1 MKRNL
6 FIIIFFIILTEGV
19 RGQNSLP
26 DIFTGDRDN
35 DLISFSLKR
44 EAAMAY
50 NLLQM
55 PQSKDEWITRRE
67 ELKDIILQQAKVS
80 YQPNLPLDLRETGDY
95 KIDGGSIKNIYF
107 QTRPNVYAT
116 ANLYIPAGK
125 GPFPAVV
132 VTMGHSRVGK
142 LYPEYQ
148 ALGQTLVMNGYVV
161 VAIDPWGAGERTTIH
176 GDFEY
181 HGANLGASLLN
192 VGETLMGVQ
201 ITDNMRAVD
210 LLTSLPFVDSKN
222 IGATGASGGGNQVMW
237 FAALDERIK
246 AVVPAVSVGTFQS
259 YILNSN
265 CICEAL
271 PGGLTFTEESAVLGL
286 IAPRALKICSGLL
299 DSNMAFNPKEM
310 LRSFHGAET
319 IYSFY
324 GADNNLS
331 YQIFD
336 TPHGYFPEMREAML
350 GWFDLH
356 LKNEG
361 TGAPKKE
368 KQFTLLPESELMVF
382 PKGQRPLEVVTTGE
396 YCFNK
401 GTLLKLKML
410 SDDNINIQ
418 RKKEDLKQILKISSN
433 YGLKDIHQ
441 LSDSNDWERCIL
453 ETITGDLIPLL
464 LYLPNKSSRE
474 YVLIAN
480 SKGKDSIDGELINEL
495 ITKGRGIC
503 IVDLWGIGESSSP
516 EAKRIDG
523 LQPEFHTLFRSALWL
538 GQPMQGVWVEQ
549 LNIVLNWLI
558 NLHQVKNI
566 TVDADRELAVTS
578 ILSSVL
584 GNKVDKLI
592 LREMPSSYLFDKS
605 ADANNF
611 SMAIHVPDFLLWGDM
626 SLAVAMSGKDIIF
639 INPLTISGREL
650 SEKEIEE
657 FKNDLSNFNSLLEKR
672 SEVLFKNK

>member
-592 LREMPSSYLFDKS
+592 LREMPSSYLFDKF

>member
-44 EAAMAY
+44 EAAIAY

>member
-44 EAAMAY
+44 EAAIAY

-592 LREMPSSYLFDKS
+592 LREMPSSYLFDKF

>member
-148 ALGQTLVMNGYVV
+148 ALGQTLAMNGYVV

-210 LLTSLPFVDSKN
+210 LLISLPFVDSKN

-265 CICEAL
+265 CICEVL

-433 YGLKDIHQ
+433 YDLKDIHQ

-474 YVLIAN
+474 YVLFAN

-611 SMAIHVPDFLLWGDM
+611 SMAIHIPDFLLWGDM

-657 FKNDLSNFNSLLEKR
+657 FKNDLSNFNPLLEKR